1 MSAFGKLTA
10 ANVPQCLDSEGRV
23 SKKAALGKKK
33 VTVRQTDS
41 ISPSQE
47 VQDRRPVLKDFRPD
61 IEGLRGFTLLAILG
75 FHAAIPG
82 VGGGFVG
89 PDVFFIISGFVITGQ
104 LWHQLNKTGTLK
116 LRSFYGSRARR
127 LLPVAAT
134 VIVVTLLASAAIL
147 SPLQART
154 VMGDGIASALYV
166 GNYWFVFQ
174 NVDYFANHE
183 PSPFEHY
190 WTLGVEEQFY
200 MFWPLTLLAVAWLV
214 RRVRPRKTAE
224 KGLSKRPFMVVFG
237 LIVVLSFLSSF
248 VETYLMQAV
257 AYFSTHTRAW
267 DLAIGGMLA
276 LSADR
281 WRRLPPKAAWVIGS
295 GGLALLLLVCNQ
307 FPATIPYPGSA
318 ALLPMIA
325 TVMVIGAGCALPTR
339 GAGRVLGWGPM
350 RTIGR
355 LSYSWYLWHWP
366 VLVLVPIVLGHPLGL
381 AGRVALVIASG
392 LLGVLTF
399 RYVETPLRYAARL
412 QRSPKLSLALGGTF
426 TALAACVGLVL
437 LTVVQPPVGRGSP
450 AAALTITTVPVPPGS
465 SIAAYDAAIEQAF
478 AQTQTAVA
486 KSVDLQVVPSN
497 LDPSLAGVAT
507 ELQDIYFGGCLRSPL
522 EQGHAECATGDTSSS
537 TTVAV
542 VGDSNAAMFF
552 PAFQQVVAQRHWRLL
567 MLAKGNCP
575 MINLPNNGLLGR
587 LAEHAQHCQEWRGQ
601 ILARLLAAPP
611 QLVVVSMW
619 RGFGTGE
626 ALTGFHAYDSVW
638 LDSLTHLVQ
647 QLRKAGSKVLVLGP
661 IPSAGRINVPTC
673 VSGHLFDVSACGL
686 SKAKAFN
693 PSGMSAEAAS
703 TEAAGGTYA
712 DLTDLYCAADR
723 CPAIVGNNL
732 VYLDKTHMTLA
743 YSRTLGPAL
752 GALADRALAQK

>member
-1 MSAFGKLTA
+1 M
-10 ANVPQCLDSEGRV
+10 
-23 SKKAALGKKK
+23 KKQ

-41 ISPSQE
+41 TRPTQE
-47 VQDRRPVLKDFRPD
+47 AQYQRPVPKDFRPD

-104 LWHQLNKTGTLK
+104 LWHQLNNSGTLK

-134 VIVVTLLASAAIL
+134 VIVVTLIASALIL
-147 SPLQART
+147 PPLQART
-154 VMGDGIASALYV
+154 VLGDGIACALYV
-166 GNYWFVFQ
+166 GNYWFVVQ
-174 NVDYFANHE
+174 GVDYFAGHE

-200 MFWPLTLLAVAWLV
+200 MFWPLTLLAVAWVV
-214 RRVRPRKTAE
+214 RRVRRRSATGAP
-224 KGLSKRPFMVVFG
+224 LSKRPFMAVFG
-237 LIVVLSFLSSF
+237 TIVVLSFMSSF
-248 VETYLMQAV
+248 VETYVMQPV

-276 LSADR
+276 LTADR
-281 WRRLPPKAAWVIGS
+281 WRRLPPKAAWIIGS

-307 FPATIPYPGSA
+307 FHATIPYPGSA

-325 TVMVIGAGCALPTR
+325 TVMVIGAGCALPTK
-339 GAGRVLGWGPM
+339 GAGRVLGWAPM
-350 RTIGR
+350 RTVGR

-366 VLVLVPIVLGHPLGL
+366 ILVLVPVVLGHPLGL
-381 AGRVALVIASG
+381 AGRVALVIISG

-399 RYVETPLRYAARL
+399 RYIETPLRYAGRL
-412 QRSPKLSLALGGTF
+412 QRSPKLSLAVGGTF

-437 LTVVQPPVGRGSP
+437 LTVVQPPIGRGSP
-450 AAALTITTVPVPPGS
+450 AAPLTITIAPVPPGS
-465 SIAAYDAAIEQAF
+465 SIAAYDAAIQQGF
-478 AQTQTAVA
+478 AQTQAAVV
-486 KSVDLQVVPSN
+486 KSANLQVVPSN

-507 ELQDIYFGGCLRSPL
+507 ELQKEIYFGGCLRNPL
-522 EQGHAECATGDTSSS
+522 EQGHAECATGNLNSS

-552 PAFQQVVAQRHWRLL
+552 PGFQQAVDQRHWRML

-575 MINLPNNGLLGR
+575 MIDLPNDGLLGR
-587 LAEHAQHCQEWRGQ
+587 LAEYAQHCQEWRGQ

-638 LDSLTHLVQ
+638 LDRLSRLVQ

-661 IPSAGRINVPTC
+661 IPSAGKVAVPTC
-673 VSGHLFDVSACGL
+673 VSGHLDDVSTCGL
-686 SKAKAFN
+686 SKSKAFN
-693 PSGMSAEAAS
+693 PSGMAAEAAV
-703 TEAAGGTYA
+703 TEAAGGYYA
-712 DLTDLYCAADR
+712 DLTDLFCTTER
-723 CPAIVGNNL
+723 CPAIIGNNL
-732 VYLDKTHMTLA
+732 AYLDKTHMTLA
-743 YSRTLGPAL
+743 YSRTLGPVM
-752 GALADRALAQK
+752 GALADRALAQR